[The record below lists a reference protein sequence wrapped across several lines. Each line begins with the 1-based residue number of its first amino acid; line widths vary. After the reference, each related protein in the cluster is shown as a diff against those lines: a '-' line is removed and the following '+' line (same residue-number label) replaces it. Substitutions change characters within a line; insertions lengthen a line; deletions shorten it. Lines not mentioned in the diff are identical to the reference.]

1 MAKGDKKYYRA
12 LHLAEQES
20 YNHKDVIRL
29 LEESVILG
37 NKKAAYALASW
48 YLNGYH
54 MRKNYKKA
62 FELLQMAVLDGSE
75 NGFVQYKDALYDLAV
90 CYEIG
95 HGTLKDTRLAYSY
108 YLKSAFNGD
117 KQAIEEISRCLYYG
131 IGVSKD
137 RELSSMIDDYI
148 GFTK

>member
-1 MAKGDKKYYRA
+1 MAKGDKKYYLA

-20 YNHKDVIRL
+20 YNHKEVIRL
-29 LEESVILG
+29 LIESVNLG

-54 MRKNYKKA
+54 VRKNYKKA
-62 FELLQMAVLDGSE
+62 FELLQMAVINGSE
-75 NGFVQYKDALYDLAV
+75 KGFVQYKDALYDLAV

-95 HGTLKDTRLAYSY
+95 HGTPKDTHLAFFY

-131 IGVSKD
+131 IGVPKD
-137 RELSSMIDDYI
+137 RELSSKIDDYI
-148 GFTK
+148 ESL